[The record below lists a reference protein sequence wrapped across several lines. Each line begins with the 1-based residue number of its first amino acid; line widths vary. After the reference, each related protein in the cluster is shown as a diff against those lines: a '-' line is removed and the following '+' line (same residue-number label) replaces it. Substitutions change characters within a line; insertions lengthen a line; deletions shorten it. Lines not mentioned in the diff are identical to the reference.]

1 MNRNDRSSTS
11 HNNLMRV
18 ILVCTAVLLAS
29 CGGHSS
35 GTPASPTA
43 TVRTLPTTPANLTA
57 AAVSSVQINLTW
69 GASTDELGVT
79 GYRLER
85 CQGSGCVNFAQV
97 AAPTMTSF
105 NDTGLT
111 PATPY
116 TYRVRA
122 GDAAGNLSD
131 YSPSVSVSTTA
142 VAADVTPPTTPAN
155 LTAAAVSSVQI
166 TLSWDAS
173 SDNVG
178 VAGYLVERCQG
189 SGCVNFAQVAA
200 PTATSLNDTGL
211 IAATSYSYRVRAMDA
226 AGNLSSYSA
235 IASAVTSV
243 SNISVSLTPARGGLT
258 VSQTLNLS
266 ATLAN
271 DVGNA
276 GVTWSST
283 LGSFSAQSATGAT
296 YVAPGSAG
304 MVTITATS
312 VTDASKS
319 ASATFGVTDLSLVGT
334 FHNDN
339 SRDGV
344 NTREVAL
351 TPASVNTS
359 TFGKL
364 FSCAVDGAIY
374 AQPLWVANLT
384 INGTKHNVIIVATQH
399 DSVYAFDA
407 DASPCLMLWQASLLD
422 ANHGGTAGETTVPS
436 GTANGIVGTGHGDI
450 KPEVGITG
458 TPVVDPVAN
467 TIYVV
472 SKSAVSNAPPVFQ
485 RLHALNLL
493 DGTERAGAPTNI
505 DNTISVAGTAE
516 AGTTV
521 NFNPQTENQRAGLAL
536 ANGVVYVAW
545 ASHEDADPYHGWVM
559 GFNASIMGLVP
570 NGVLNTTPNQVAGF
584 GYSRGGIWM
593 SGGAPAVDTGGNL
606 YLSTGNGSFD
616 ADTSGSNFGD
626 TTLKL
631 ATSSGIHV
639 ADWFTPAN
647 QINLDQIDNDHGSG
661 GATILLNVATG
672 NYIVAG
678 GKEGSVFLLS
688 QDSLGHYGANS
699 TPLDS
704 NARQKFNVGSGIFS
718 TGAFWNNSFYV
729 APVGQAM
736 KTYNFD
742 PTAALFNT
750 AVVTSSNHS
759 FGWPGTSPS
768 ISASGTTGGIIW
780 ALDNSPYC
788 TQQSSACG
796 AAVLY
801 ALDASDVS
809 KELWNSSIVAGD
821 QAGYAVKFVV
831 PTIAN
836 GKVYV
841 GTRGNDTGNGTSS
854 VLGELDVYGLKPN

>member
-1 MNRNDRSSTS
+1 M
-11 HNNLMRV
+11 
-18 ILVCTAVLLAS
+18 CTALLLAS
-29 CGGHSS
+29 CGGSSS
-35 GTPASPTA
+35 GTAPTPTA
-43 TVRTLPTTPANLTA
+43 TARDVTQPTPPANLTA
-57 AAVSSVQINLTW
+57 AAVSSVQINLSW
-69 GASTDELGVT
+69 G
-79 GYRLER
+79 
-85 CQGSGCVNFAQV
+85 
-97 AAPTMTSF
+97 
-105 NDTGLT
+105 
-111 PATPY
+111 
-116 TYRVRA
+116 
-122 GDAAGNLSD
+122 
-131 YSPSVSVSTTA
+131 
-142 VAADVTPPTTPAN
+142 
-155 LTAAAVSSVQI
+155 
-166 TLSWDAS
+166 AS

-189 SGCVNFAQVAA
+189 VACINFAQIAS
-200 PTATSLNDTGL
+200 PTATIFNDTGL
-211 IAATSYSYRVRAMDA
+211 TASTSYSYRVRATDA
-226 AGNLSSYSA
+226 AGNLSSYSVV
-235 IASAVTSV
+235 ASAVTSV
-243 SNISVSLTPARGGLT
+243 ANITVSLTPTRGGLT

-276 GVTWSST
+276 GVTWSTT
-283 LGSFSAQSATGAT
+283 LGSFSAQSATSAT
-296 YVAPGSAG
+296 YVAPSAAG

-312 VTDASKS
+312 VTDVANS
-319 ASATFGVTDLSLVGT
+319 ASATFGVTDLGLVGT

-339 SRDGV
+339 SRDGA
-344 NTREVAL
+344 NTREFAL
-351 TPASVNTS
+351 TPANVNTS

-384 INGTKHNVIIVATQH
+384 INGAKHNVIIVATQH

-407 DASPCLMLWQASLLD
+407 DAGPCLMLWQASLLD
-422 ANHGGTAGETTVPS
+422 SNHGGTAGETTVPS
-436 GTANGIVGTGHGDI
+436 GTANGIVGNGHGDI

-458 TPVVDPVAN
+458 TPVIDPIAN
-467 TIYVV
+467 TLYVV
-472 SKSAVSNAPPVFQ
+472 AKSAVSNALPAFQ

-505 DNTISVAGTAE
+505 DASISVAGTAD
-516 AGTTV
+516 AMSTV
-521 NFNPQTENQRAGLAL
+521 KFNPLTENQRAGLAL
-536 ANGVVYVAW
+536 VNGVVYVAW

-559 GFNASIMGLVP
+559 GFSASMMGLVP

-584 GYSRGGIWM
+584 PYSRGGIWM
-593 SGGAPAVDTGGNL
+593 SGGAPAVDAGGNL

-616 ADTSGSNFGD
+616 ADTGGFNFSD

-631 ATSSGIHV
+631 ATLSGLSV

-647 QINLDQIDNDHGSG
+647 QNTLDQADNDHGSG
-661 GATILLNVATG
+661 GATILLNVPTG

-678 GKEGSVFLLS
+678 GKEGTLFLLS
-688 QDSLGHYGANS
+688 QDLLGHYGANS
-699 TPLDS
+699 SPLDS

-718 TGAFWNNSFYV
+718 TAGFWNNSFYV

-736 KTYNFD
+736 KTYHFD
-742 PTAALFNT
+742 TTAGLFNT
-750 AVVTSSNHS
+750 SAVANSNHG

-768 ISASGTTGGIIW
+768 ISASGTSGGIVW
-780 ALDNSPYC
+780 ATDNSPYC
-788 TQQSSACG
+788 TPQSPACG

-821 QAGYAVKFVV
+821 QAGNAVKFVV

-836 GKVYV
+836 GKVYI